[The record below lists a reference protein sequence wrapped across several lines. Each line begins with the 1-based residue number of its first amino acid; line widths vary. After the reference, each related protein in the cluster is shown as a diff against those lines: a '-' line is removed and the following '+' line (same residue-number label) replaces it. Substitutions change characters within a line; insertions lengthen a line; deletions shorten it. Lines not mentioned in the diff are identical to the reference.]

1 METTSF
7 NVPSISCSVCS
18 NKIQEGL
25 KTMSGIEDVSVDLK
39 SKMVNVNYD
48 PVSIEPQEIRKKVT
62 SLGFE
67 VIQ

>member
-25 KTMSGIEDVSVDLK
+25 KSMSGIEDVNVDLK
-39 SKMVNVNYD
+39 SKMVNVNYN
-48 PVSIEPQEIRKKVT
+48 PSSIQPQDIRKKVT

-67 VIQ
+67 VVQ

>member
-25 KTMSGIEDVSVDLK
+25 KSMSGIEDVSVDLK

>member
-25 KTMSGIEDVSVDLK
+25 KSMAGIGDVNVDLK

-48 PVSIEPQEIRKKVT
+48 SGSVQPMEIRKKVT

-67 VIQ
+67 VVQ